1 MGRCAMIWT
10 TAGTNRVCSRC
21 LALKDTVVGYTDELG
36 VLLPPLHPRC
46 RCAIMYD
53 EVGTPRAM
61 QPKPTI
67 NPLLPAAVATEII
80 SPATPEPQTEPRES
94 TNDFN
99 FDIQR
104 FGTYEDQVKS
114 HGGSG
119 NIKPDQVINARKVP
133 KTAEPLSIIDH
144 IGKDGKIDKRTF
156 YDEEGKIYF
165 DVHTTHHNYPKQHPF
180 GNHGE
185 HAHDI
190 TWKNGQPNWP
200 KGRNLSDAE
209 RKDNGDII

>member
-1 MGRCAMIWT
+1 MKT

-46 RCAIMYD
+46 RCAIIYD

-104 FGTYEDQVKS
+104 FGGQKL
-114 HGGSG
+114 
-119 NIKPDQVINARKVP
+119 P
-133 KTAEPLSIIDH
+133 
-144 IGKDGKIDKRTF
+144 DGKYNLEINIDKQRKHF
-156 YDEEGKIYF
+156 EG
-165 DVHTTHHNYPKQHPF
+165 T
-180 GNHGE
+180 
-185 HAHDI
+185 
-190 TWKNGQPNWP
+190 KNIQ
-200 KGRNLSDAE
+200 
-209 RKDNGDII
+209 IM